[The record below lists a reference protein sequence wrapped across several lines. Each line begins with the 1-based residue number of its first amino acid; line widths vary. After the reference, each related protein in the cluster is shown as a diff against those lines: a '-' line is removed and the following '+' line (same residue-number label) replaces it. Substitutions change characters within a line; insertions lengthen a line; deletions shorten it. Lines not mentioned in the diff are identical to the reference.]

1 MTAPT
6 YTEMC
11 RRVVAGSRVSAAEKQ
26 AQLWRLG
33 RAADRVARFGVK
45 REART

>member
-1 MTAPT
+1 MS

-11 RRVVAGSRVSAAEKQ
+11 RRVVAASAISTAEKQ
-26 AQLWRLG
+26 AALWRLG

-45 REART
+45 REARS